1 MKETATMKYLM
12 SIDLGST
19 TLKASIY
26 DLRGTRVAAASR
38 PTEKCSSPENPEWIT
53 WDPDQI
59 WGGSAAAVK
68 EALSQIED
76 PAFVKA
82 IAVTG
87 MGMDGVPVDAS
98 GNHLYP
104 FISWHDPRTSE
115 QAEWWQANIG
125 AERTFEIAGLPA
137 WAITAAMRIL
147 WMNQHHPQIMAKAEK
162 WLLIEDFVNQKLCGK
177 VATDFSMATCML
189 LFDQKN
195 HAWSD
200 ELLAAS
206 GIDPKLLPPPM
217 QSGTL
222 LGSITPQAAAL
233 TGLSTDTAVVLG
245 GHDHLCGTLPVG
257 AYKAGTI
264 FDVMG
269 TWECVIASTAEAV
282 TTSAIQKAG
291 ICIQS
296 HVAPGIYAA
305 WGGAPSGESLEW
317 YRKTLGFDTEMQQE
331 EDWGEICRRIS
342 KKMEDT
348 RPGAG
353 GAMYLPYISSAGCP
367 VNDDKAMG
375 AFVGLSNS
383 IRKEDLFRAVIEGVN
398 YQFLDIMHA
407 METGL
412 GQEFEHIIVAGGVA
426 QNEFLVQNKADM
438 LGRPVQVA
446 ENTDASPLGAA
457 MLAGVGVGLYESI
470 DHACEMVKGSSRTY
484 TPDLNLTAEYA
495 ELYQIFKELYPAV
508 KPLSH
513 KLFNRFKQ

>member
-1 MKETATMKYLM
+1 MKYLM

-26 DLRGTRVAAASR
+26 DLHGNRVASASR
-38 PTEKCSSPENPEWIT
+38 HTQKCSSQENSDWIT

-59 WGGSAAAVK
+59 WDDSAAAVK

-76 PAFVKA
+76 SAYVKA
-82 IAVTG
+82 VAVTG

-98 GNHLYP
+98 GKHLYP

-115 QAEWWQANIG
+115 QAEWWADNIG
-125 AERTFEIAGLPA
+125 VERTFGIAGLPA
-137 WAITAAMRIL
+137 WAITGAMRIL
-147 WMNQHHPQIMAKAEK
+147 WMNKHHPEIMVKTDK
-162 WLLIEDFVNQKLCGK
+162 WLLIEDFVNHKLSGK
-177 VATDFSMATCML
+177 IATDFSMATCML

-200 ELLAAS
+200 ELIEAS
-206 GIDPKLLPPPM
+206 GINPDLLPQPM
-217 QSGTL
+217 QSGTV
-222 LGSITPQAAAL
+222 LGPVTPETAEL
-233 TGLSTDTAVVLG
+233 TGLSIETIVVLG
-245 GHDHLCGTLPVG
+245 GHDHICGTLPVG
-257 AYKAGTI
+257 AYKPGTI

-269 TWECVIASTAEAV
+269 TWECVIASTPNAV
-282 TTSAIQKAG
+282 TTPAIQKAG
-291 ICIQS
+291 ICMQS

-317 YRKTLGFDTEMQQE
+317 YRKTLGFDAEMQQE

-348 RPGAG
+348 KPGAG
-353 GAMYLPYISSAGCP
+353 GALYLPYISSAGCP

-398 YQFLDIMHA
+398 YQFLDIMEA
-407 METGL
+407 MQVGL
-412 GQEFEHIIVAGGVA
+412 DEEFDNIIVAGGVA

-438 LGRPVQVA
+438 LGKPVQVA
-446 ENTDASPLGAA
+446 ENTDATPLGAA
-457 MLAGVGVGLYESI
+457 MLAGVGIGLYKSI
-470 DHACEMVKGSSRTY
+470 DHAYETVKGASKTY
-484 TPDLNLTAEYA
+484 TPDLELTAEYA
-495 ELYQIFKELYPAV
+495 ELYKIFKELYPAV

-513 KLFNRFKQ
+513 KLFTRFKT

>member
-1 MKETATMKYLM
+1 MNYLM

-19 TLKASIY
+19 SLKASIY
-26 DLRGTRVAAASR
+26 DLNGNRVSSAARS
-38 PTEKCSSPENPEWIT
+38 TEKCSQPENSDWIT

-59 WGGSAAAVK
+59 WGGSASAVK

-76 PAFVKA
+76 PASVKA

-104 FISWHDPRTSE
+104 FISWHDPRTSGE
-115 QAEWWQANIG
+115 AEWWQEHIG

-147 WMNQHHPQIMAKAEK
+147 WMNKNQPEIMAKADK

-177 VATDFSMATCML
+177 IATDFSMATCML
-189 LFDQKN
+189 LFDQKQ
-195 HAWSD
+195 HTWSE
-200 ELLAAS
+200 ELLEAS
-206 GIDPKLLPPPM
+206 GIDRRLLPQPM

-222 LGSITPQAAAL
+222 LGNITAEAASL
-233 TGLSTDTAVVLG
+233 TGLSPKTAVVLG
-245 GHDHLCGTLPVG
+245 GHDHICGTLPVG
-257 AYKAGTI
+257 AWKPGTI

-269 TWECVIASTAEAV
+269 TWESVIASTPEAV
-282 TTSAIQKAG
+282 TTPEIQRAG

-317 YRKTLGFDTEMQQE
+317 YRKTLGFDAEMQQE
-331 EDWGEICRRIS
+331 EDWGTICKRIS

-348 RPGAG
+348 QPGAG
-353 GAMYLPYISSAGCP
+353 GALYLPYISSAGCP

-398 YQFLDIMHA
+398 YQFLDIMYA
-407 METGL
+407 MESGL
-412 GQEFEHIIVAGGVA
+412 GERFENIIVAGGVA

-438 LGRPVQVA
+438 LGRSVQVA
-446 ENTDASPLGAA
+446 ENTDATPLGAA
-457 MLAGVGVGLYESI
+457 MLAGIGVGLYK
-470 DHACEMVKGSSRTY
+470 DLDQAYEMVKGPSRTY
-484 TPDLNLTAEYA
+484 TPDLELTAKYA
-495 ELYQIFKELYPAV
+495 ELYQIFKELYPAL

-513 KLFNRFKQ
+513 KLFNRFKH

>member
-1 MKETATMKYLM
+1 MNYLM

-19 TLKASIY
+19 SLKASVY
-26 DLRGTRVAAASR
+26 DLQGNCIASASR
-38 PTEKCSSPENPEWIT
+38 PTEKCTSPENPDWIT

-68 EALSQIED
+68 EALVRIDD
-76 PAFVKA
+76 PSLVRAVS
-82 IAVTG
+82 VTG
-87 MGMDGVPVDAS
+87 MGMDGLPVDAA

-104 FISWHDPRTSE
+104 FISWHDPRTAE
-115 QAEWWQANIG
+115 QAEWWADNIG
-125 AERTFEIAGLPA
+125 AERSFAIAGLPA

-147 WMNQHHPQIMAKAEK
+147 WMKQHKPEIMEKAEK
-162 WLLIEDFVNQKLCGK
+162 WLLIEDFVNHKLCGK
-177 VATDFSMATCML
+177 IATDYSMATCML
-189 LFDQKN
+189 LFDQVN
-195 HAWSD
+195 RCWSD
-200 ELLAAS
+200 ELIKAS
-206 GIDPKLLPPPM
+206 GINPGLLPPPM
-217 QSGTL
+217 QSGTV
-222 LGSITPQAAAL
+222 LGPVTEQASAL
-233 TGLSTDTAVVLG
+233 TGLSTATTVVLG

-257 AYKAGTI
+257 AYKPGTI

-269 TWECVIASTAEAV
+269 TWECVIASTPRAV
-282 TTSAIQKAG
+282 TTPAILQAG
-291 ICIQS
+291 VCMQS

-342 KKMEDT
+342 EKMEGT
-348 RPGAG
+348 KPGAG
-353 GAMYLPYISSAGCP
+353 GALYLPYISSAGCP

-398 YQFLDIMHA
+398 YQFLDIMNA
-407 METGL
+407 MQSGLKET
-412 GQEFEHIIVAGGVA
+412 FDNIIVAGGVA

-438 LGRPVQVA
+438 LGKPVHVA

-457 MLAGVGVGLYESI
+457 MLAGVGVGLYQSI
-470 DHACEMVKGSSRTY
+470 DHAYEMVKGSSKTY
-484 TPDLNLTAEYA
+484 TPNPELTAEYT
-495 ELYQIFKELYPAV
+495 ELFQIYKQLYPAL

-513 KLFNRFKQ
+513 KLFTRFKG